1 MAGSMNKVLLIG
13 RLGNDPEPRTFQNG
27 GGVVSFSLATSER
40 WTDRTSGERQERTEW
55 HRVSVFTEGLRDVVE
70 KYLSKGDLVSIE
82 GKLET
87 RKWTDAQG
95 TDHYSTEVVLRPFR
109 GELIMLG
116 SPNQS
121 GDREARGE
129 AGASAEGGE
138 RPAQG
143 NTRGR
148 GRQRARAGAA
158 AGAGGGSGWDAPKAD
173 LDDDVPF

>member
-13 RLGNDPEPRTFQNG
+13 RLGNDPEARTFQNG

-40 WTDRTSGERQERTEW
+40 WKDGNGERKERTEW

-70 KYLSKGDLVSIE
+70 KYLHKGDLVSIE

-143 NTRGR
+143 RGR
-148 GRQRARAGAA
+148 GRQRAPAG
-158 AGAGGGSGWDAPKAD
+158 AGAGGSSSWDAPKAD

>member
-13 RLGNDPEPRTFQNG
+13 RLGTDPEARTFQNG
-27 GGVVSFSLATSER
+27 GGVVSFTLATSER
-40 WTDRTSGERQERTEW
+40 WKDGNGERKERTEW
-55 HRVSVFTEGLRDVVE
+55 HRVSIFTEGLRDVAE
-70 KYLSKGDLVSIE
+70 RYLHKGDLVSIE

-87 RKWTDAQG
+87 RKWTDTQG
-95 TDHYSTEVVLRPFR
+95 SDHYSTEVVLRPFR

-116 SPNQS
+116 TPNQS

-129 AGASAEGGE
+129 AGASAEGDE

-143 NTRGR
+143 STRGR
-148 GRQRARAGAA
+148 GRQRTRVGAE
-158 AGAGGGSGWDAPKAD
+158 AGAGGGSKAD

>member
-13 RLGNDPEPRTFQNG
+13 RLGNDPEARTFQNG

-40 WTDRTSGERQERTEW
+40 WKDGNGECKERTEW

-70 KYLSKGDLVSIE
+70 KYLHKGDLVSIE

-143 NTRGR
+143 RGR
-148 GRQRARAGAA
+148 GRQRAPAGAG
-158 AGAGGGSGWDAPKAD
+158 AGAGGSSSWDAPKAD

>member
-13 RLGNDPEPRTFQNG
+13 RLGNDPEARTFQNG

-40 WTDRTSGERQERTEW
+40 WKDGNGERKERTEW

-70 KYLSKGDLVSIE
+70 KYLRKGDLVSIE

-143 NTRGR
+143 RGR
-148 GRQRARAGAA
+148 GRQRAPAG
-158 AGAGGGSGWDAPKAD
+158 AGAGGSSSWDAPKAD